1 MATTT
6 PNFGWP
12 VPTSTDLVKNG
23 ATAIEALGDAI
34 DASLVDLE
42 GGTTG
47 QVLAKASNADMDFA
61 WVAQDDS
68 NAIQNSIVDAK
79 GDLISATANDTPARL
94 AVGSNGETLV
104 ADSSTST
111 GLRYQGSIAAGRN
124 FLINGNYDIWQRG
137 TTFSSP
143 SSTAYTADRWNGG
156 GSAGGTTTVSQ
167 QTTGV
172 PVGSQYCYRTAY
184 GAASSYR
191 NNAQIIETAN
201 VSQLWGRTVTF
212 SIKLR
217 RNASFTGNLNFTI
230 QKSATVDAS
239 TASTWTD
246 VSGSDSIPNASLPT
260 GTTSADWYT
269 ASKTV
274 TIPQDG
280 TANSLRCLIGEASVQ
295 GSGAYLEMAQGQLEL
310 GSVATTFSRA
320 GGTIQGELAA
330 CQRYY
335 WRWNAGATNMQLG
348 WALSSTLVWFYVT
361 PKVTPRVS
369 PTSIDYAN
377 LQVYSGNTATNY
389 SSGTF
394 ALSQA
399 NPEGFIL
406 SYTHGSGVF
415 TANSVSNN
423 LNGSGV
429 SYLGFSAEL

>member
-1 MATTT
+1 
-6 PNFGWP
+6 
-12 VPTSTDLVKNG
+12 VPTSTDLVKDG
-23 ATAIEALGDAI
+23 ATAMEALGDAI
-34 DASLVDLE
+34 DTSMVDLK

-47 QVLAKASNADMDFA
+47 QVLAKASNTDMDFS

-68 NAIQNSIVDAK
+68 NAIQNTIVDAK
-79 GDLISATANDTPARL
+79 GDLIAASAADTPARL
-94 AVGSNGETLV
+94 AVGNNGETLV

-124 FLINGNYDIWQRG
+124 FLINGNFDIWQRG

-143 SSTAYTADRWNGG
+143 VSTAYTADRWNGG

-184 GAASSYR
+184 GATSSYR

-335 WRWNAGATNMQLG
+335 QKSYNQSVTPGTASQTAGAKGFQNTPTAIATGGVVGAIVFGIPMRV
-348 WALSSTLVWFYVT
+348 APTVSTWGFAGGT
-361 PKVTPRVS
+361 SRVS
-369 PTSIDYAN
+369 
-377 LQVYSGNTATNY
+377 
-389 SSGTF
+389 
-394 ALSQA
+394 
-399 NPEGFIL
+399 
-406 SYTHGSGVF
+406 
-415 TANSVSNN
+415 
-423 LNGSGV
+423 NGSGTDLAAG
-429 SYLGFSAEL
+429 SASAIWIGETGFAIQNSSGSSVLPDYNVLQCHYAASSEL